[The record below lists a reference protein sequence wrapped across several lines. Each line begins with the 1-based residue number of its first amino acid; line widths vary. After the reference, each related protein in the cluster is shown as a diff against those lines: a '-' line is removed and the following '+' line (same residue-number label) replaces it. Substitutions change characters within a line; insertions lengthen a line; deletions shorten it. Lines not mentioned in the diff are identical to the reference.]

1 MEERLERSGEVVLP
15 SFVTPTVAEDE
26 IQETSYF
33 RILPIS
39 DFLQFAETHKD
50 TKEDPHRNHRDA
62 QKFRPSE
69 QYFGSVNIIDKKIG
83 KVTTESP
90 GQGASSQQ
98 NVFQPS
104 FFNGEA
110 LPLIEDNSIDRDGP
124 FNQSSIELTTS
135 DPFPTIQ
142 TTLDLYGPIQTTSKA
157 QPAETSVVPSQQP
170 IPFNLNVTPTVE
182 TNRLPSISTVVQ
194 SKSGLF
200 DFKLP
205 QRKQQQSQ

>member
-15 SFVTPTVAEDE
+15 SFVTPTVAENE

-39 DFLQFAETHKD
+39 DFLQFAETYKD
-50 TKEDPHRNHRDA
+50 TKADPHRNHRDA

-135 DPFPTIQ
+135 DPFTTIQ

-157 QPAETSVVPSQQP
+157 QPAETPVIPSQQP

-182 TNRLPSISTVVQ
+182 TSLLPSTSTVVHPYQ
-194 SKSGLF
+194 
-200 DFKLP
+200 
-205 QRKQQQSQ
+205 